1 MKSKIAA
8 TTAIILVTSLGSA
21 FAADLPTKKA
31 PPAAAPAP
39 IWKGLYAGLN
49 AGGIWGNN
57 SSINTTTYPSGNY
70 ANANAIYWAPGN
82 GSVNSNANNLV
93 GFIGGGQIGY
103 NWQPTFNGY
112 NFVAGF
118 EADIQG
124 IAGTGNGQRNRFWI
138 SPAGEADS
146 SLQNYSNTS
155 GSLNFLGTV
164 RGRVGWL
171 AMPTLLVY
179 GTGGLAYGGVNFK
192 NTTTTIE
199 TTSAGVANW
208 LATGSATSNNTQVGY
223 AAGGGVEWMFM
234 PNWSAKV
241 EYLYYNLGDIS
252 ASGTQYLT
260 PLQSP
265 ATPAIATAQYFRT
278 SSFSGQISGNI
289 ARAGVNYHFNWGA
302 APSPVVAKY

>member
-1 MKSKIAA
+1 MKTKLAA
-8 TTAIILVTSLGSA
+8 TTAIILVSSLGSA
-21 FAADLPTKKA
+21 FAADLATKKA
-31 PPAAAPAP
+31 PPAPAPTP

-57 SSINTTTYPSGNY
+57 NSISTSTYPAGTY
-70 ANANAIYWAPGN
+70 ANTNAIYWAPGN
-82 GSVNSNANNLV
+82 GSVASNANNLS

-103 NWQPTFNGY
+103 NWQPTFSGY

-138 SPAGEADS
+138 SPASEADN
-146 SLQNYSNTS
+146 SLQNYSNTT

-171 AMPTLLVY
+171 ATPTLLVY

-199 TTSAGVANW
+199 TTSAGAAQW

-223 AAGGGVEWMFM
+223 SAGGGVEWMFM
-234 PNWSAKV
+234 PNWSAKA

-252 ASGTQYLT
+252 ASGTQFLQ
-260 PLQSP
+260 PL
-265 ATPAIATAQYFRT
+265 IATTNPNAQYFRT

-289 ARAGVNYHFNWGA
+289 ARAGVNYHFNLG
-302 APSPVVAKY
+302 PTSTPVVAKY